1 MANKIQIMTFEEFYQ
16 YLRKDDA
23 LFAELL
29 RIDPLTRG
37 ALISFVKDHG
47 EKFQGKILDI
57 TDKREDN
64 DIDVIVRILRKKEK
78 DNRKKMATATVYAR
92 GILEWINKHCG
103 ESSETGIR
111 EHYPDH
117 PWGSDYQ

>member
-1 MANKIQIMTFEEFYQ
+1 MTFEEFYQ